1 MPDASHTQLPR
12 AHRQSLKKGTT
23 TGSSR
28 GVGVSLAVM
37 QLTALAFHGPAMWV
51 ARNSPSY
58 PDLGEAALVSLAALA
73 GAGVLFLALR
83 MVGVTAL
90 RSLAV
95 VSAGLLVYWNWRSLA
110 LPILGAPAWVSA
122 AVLAGLLIWG
132 AYLQAEKRLFRVAI
146 FSVGVTLCT
155 VSLIV
160 FALETLPEENPH
172 IAADGRLRESAH
184 STRRPNI
191 YMLILD
197 GYSRSDVLLDEF
209 GFDNQPFID
218 ELTTSGFDVA
228 PNATSNYSL
237 THFSLAS
244 ILDMRYLMETDTVV
258 TRADLDVVRTI
269 LAGDN
274 AFARFLAEQGYEH
287 IQGSEAW
294 WGTECSPL
302 MDVCLPNPLL
312 GRTAYELMAATPL
325 EPWIYDEYG
334 DVGTALALERFQ
346 QISTWREF
354 QRGFGEQDPD
364 FVFLH
369 MPLPH
374 PPLYLDSRCAP
385 RLHPYAEGR
394 ILNQHPSVLPEILDW
409 RQAAFVEQVECA
421 NLVTRSLIEAVPE
434 DAAVVVISDH
444 GSDSHGQL
452 QRNPATLEPVAIWER
467 LSVLAAVRLPAD
479 CEDPIPDDLALVN
492 LMPLVTN
499 CLFGT
504 DIPIQK
510 PRFFM
515 APNTGT
521 VAPMFE
527 VLDPDQVYSGGSN

>member
-1 MPDASHTQLPR
+1 LNI
-12 AHRQSLKKGTT
+12 GNTT
-23 TGSSR
+23 EGR
-28 GVGVSLAVM
+28 RVAGVSLAVI
-37 QLTALAFHGPAMWV
+37 QLTVLAFHGPAMWV

-83 MVGVTAL
+83 MVGITAL

-110 LPILGAPAWVSA
+110 LPILGAPAWLSA
-122 AVLAGLLIWG
+122 AVLASLLIWG
-132 AYLQAEKRLFRVAI
+132 AYLQADKRLFRVAI
-146 FSVGVTLCT
+146 FSVGVTLCG
-155 VSLIV
+155 VSMIV
-160 FALETLPEENPH
+160 FAFRTLPVDTSNL
-172 IAADGRLRESAH
+172 ALDGSIQASAQ
-184 STRRPNI
+184 TARRPNI

-197 GYSRSDVLLDEF
+197 GYPRGDVLREQF
-209 GFDNQPFID
+209 GFDNQPFMD

-237 THFSLAS
+237 TQFSLAS
-244 ILDMRYLMETDTVV
+244 VLAMSYLMETDTAV
-258 TRADLDVVRTI
+258 TRADLDVVRAT
-269 LAGDN
+269 LAGEN
-274 AFARFLAEQGYEH
+274 ASARFLAEQGYEH

-294 WGTECSPL
+294 WGTECSPQ
-302 MDVCLPNPLL
+302 MDICLPNPLL

-325 EPWIYDEYG
+325 EPWIYHEYG
-334 DVGTALALERFQ
+334 DVGTALALERYEQIKTSPEFQ
-346 QISTWREF
+346 Q
-354 QRGFGEQDPD
+354 GFGEQDPD

-374 PPLYLDSRCAP
+374 PPLYLDSECAP

-394 ILNQHPSVLPEILDW
+394 ILNQYPSVLPEILAW

-421 NLVTRSLIEAVPE
+421 NLVTRALIEAVP
-434 DAAVVVISDH
+434 DDGVIVVISDH

-452 QRNPATLEPVAIWER
+452 QRDPATLEPVAIWER
-467 LSVLAAVRLPAD
+467 LSVLAAVRVPAD

-504 DIPIQK
+504 DIPMQK